1 LGLME
6 NESKASFAIIRYNW
20 RTYESG
26 GVVEVV
32 KGRENATLAIER
44 LAGVQSKED
53 WNHGWRYFAEISDLK
68 PGTDPTKATNLRQV
82 SLDLRESQG

>member
-1 LGLME
+1 ME
-6 NESKASFAIIRYNW
+6 NESKTSFAIIRYNW

-32 KGRENATLAIER
+32 KGRNNATLAIQR
-44 LAGVQSKED
+44 LDGAQSKED

-68 PGTDPTKATNLRQV
+68 PGTDTAKATSLRQE
-82 SLDLRESQG
+82 SLDRRESEG